1 MENNQSDNKQTLK
14 KKPVKNKFNSYL
26 RKKFKNKINPITPPI
41 DIEDDILD
49 SNNTSKVDS
58 NISIEFITEGSNE
71 VPVKN
76 K

>member
-1 MENNQSDNKQTLK
+1 MAGDYKKQNLEILK
-14 KKPVKNKFNSYL
+14 RRFKKNWSEKVEQE
-26 RKKFKNKINPITPPI
+26 IN
-41 DIEDDILD
+41 

-71 VPVKN
+71 VSVKN

>member
-1 MENNQSDNKQTLK
+1 MAGDYKKQNLEILK
-14 KKPVKNKFNSYL
+14 RRFKKNWSEKVE
-26 RKKFKNKINPITPPI
+26 REIN
-41 DIEDDILD
+41 

-58 NISIEFITEGSNE
+58 TISIEFITEGSNE

>member
-1 MENNQSDNKQTLK
+1 MAGDYKKQNLEILK
-14 KKPVKNKFNSYL
+14 RRFKKNWSEKVEQE
-26 RKKFKNKINPITPPI
+26 IN
-41 DIEDDILD
+41 

-71 VPVKN
+71 IPVKN

>member
-1 MENNQSDNKQTLK
+1 MAGDYKKQNLEILK
-14 KKPVKNKFNSYL
+14 RRFKKNWSEKVEQE
-26 RKKFKNKINPITPPI
+26 IN
-41 DIEDDILD
+41 